1 MVRKGRKVSIFPS
14 RWGLILSMAWNN
26 YNSNLENCSP
36 LWWLVGGTTLIIIKL
51 FGEFDSVFKTVPA
64 NSIFPGSKYRWG
76 EVLNNFLNILKKL
89 WGIQLPNFMLWWKNI
104 CSWHGLWS
112 FKIENHK
119 FFTSTFFYIRTEE
132 YSNTSFS
139 CFDYFEI
146 QIRWIWF
153 LKQTIGSIL
162 ITIQVLSSKFP
173 AQKSQLKICKLRK
186 LCQSF

>member
-1 MVRKGRKVSIFPS
+1 MS
-14 RWGLILSMAWNN
+14 RSN
-26 YNSNLENCSP
+26 YDWNLENCSP
-36 LWWLVGGTTLIIIKL
+36 LRGWWVVGAGCWWEVGGTTLIIIKL
-51 FGEFDSVFKTVPA
+51 FGEFDSVFKTAPA

-119 FFTSTFFYIRTEE
+119 FFASTLFYIRHR
-132 YSNTSFS
+132 SRSRFS

-146 QIRWIWF
+146 QIRWVG
-153 LKQTIGSIL
+153 LKQTIGSIF
-162 ITIQVLSSKFP
+162 ITIQVLS
-173 AQKSQLKICKLRK
+173 
-186 LCQSF
+186 